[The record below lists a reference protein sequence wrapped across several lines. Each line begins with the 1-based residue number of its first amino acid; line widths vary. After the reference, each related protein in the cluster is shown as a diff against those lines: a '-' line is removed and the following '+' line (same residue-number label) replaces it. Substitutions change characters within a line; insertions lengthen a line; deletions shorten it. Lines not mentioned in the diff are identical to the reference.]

1 MTRPWLVR
9 VWRRLIIGEAG
20 AAMIEF
26 AIIAPLL
33 FVLIFGIVD
42 YGRYFYWYSRLSS
55 TARAA
60 ARVGS
65 VIPVYAGME
74 LALRDTVLSRLEGTG
89 VTAAMVT
96 VQVPIFGTTTGRSS
110 VQVTISGYPF
120 DQVTPLIPI
129 PEQIPAVT
137 AEYRHEFR

>member
-1 MTRPWLVR
+1 MTRSPIARAV
-9 VWRRLIIGEAG
+9 RRLKSDDAG

-33 FVLIFGIVD
+33 FVLIFGIID

-55 TARAA
+55 TARAT

-65 VIPVYAGME
+65 VIPVYAGMDV
-74 LALRDTVLSRLEGTG
+74 ALRDTVLSRLEGTG

-96 VQVPIFGTTTGRSS
+96 VQVPVFGTTTGRSS